1 MSRNRERELVLVL
14 SLGGEREVG
23 QKQSSR
29 ECRVFES
36 GMNGLGRGGELDA
49 KVDS

>member
-1 MSRNRERELVLVL
+1 VK
-14 SLGGEREVG
+14 EVE
-23 QKQSSR
+23 QKQSR